1 MVNAVGLAKRA
12 LVMLLKEMA
21 ALYSLTVG
29 VTRDSPDPAVRTAYR
44 NVSVK
49 THPDH
54 GGDADHQ
61 RQLNAAY
68 STWET
73 AAKEKQAH
81 GGKGRRGKA
90 AKEKGGD
97 DANAAAPLLPLQG
110 RAEPGFRFQSA
121 AVFLTYQKWKTT
133 DVWARFIK
141 FVTDSLVGW
150 SAKKARVK
158 AFLKTRKAQNAA
170 KRHWSSMRSV
180 ARIIIKKKGAASG
193 K

>member
-1 MVNAVGLAKRA
+1 MVNAVDMAKRA
-12 LVMLLKEMA
+12 LVKLLKELA
-21 ALYSLTVG
+21 VLYSLTLG

-44 NVSVK
+44 KVSVK

-73 AAKEKQAH
+73 AAKEKQKH
-81 GGKGRRGKA
+81 GGKDRRGKA
-90 AKEKGGD
+90 AKEKAGG

-121 AVFLTYQKWKTT
+121 AVLLTYQKWKTT

-141 FVTDSLVGW
+141 FVEDSLVEW
-150 SAKKARVK
+150 SVK
-158 AFLKTRKAQNAA
+158 Y
-170 KRHWSSMRSV
+170 W
-180 ARIIIKKKGAASG
+180 GAEAVEFHAVG
-193 K
+193 RPHRNQEEGCRLGQVRWTGGALLRPR